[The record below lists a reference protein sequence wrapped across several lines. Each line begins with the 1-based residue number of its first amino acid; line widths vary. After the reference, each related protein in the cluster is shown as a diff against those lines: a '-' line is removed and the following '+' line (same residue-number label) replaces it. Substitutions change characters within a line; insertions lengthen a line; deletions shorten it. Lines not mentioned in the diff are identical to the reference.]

1 MNKKGLAETI
11 IWIVALVAISVIMIV
26 FNVFSVFVSP
36 KMSTAQASTIEN
48 AFTDECVLACQ
59 TNNAVN
65 YCCSGKDISFAYKD
79 YPVTIIKT
87 TCEKSLGY
95 YYKWRYCNDMKCKGV
110 LCANAIQQ

>member
-11 IWIVALVAISVIMIV
+11 MWIVALVAISVIMIV

-36 KMSTAQASTIEN
+36 KMSTVQAGNIEN
-48 AFTDECVLACQ
+48 AFTEECKLACN
-59 TNNAVN
+59 THDVDT
-65 YCCSGKDISFAYKD
+65 YCCKEKEISFTYGD
-79 YPVTIIKT
+79 YPITIIKT

-95 YYKWRYCNDMKCKGV
+95 YYKFVYCRTMKCTEG